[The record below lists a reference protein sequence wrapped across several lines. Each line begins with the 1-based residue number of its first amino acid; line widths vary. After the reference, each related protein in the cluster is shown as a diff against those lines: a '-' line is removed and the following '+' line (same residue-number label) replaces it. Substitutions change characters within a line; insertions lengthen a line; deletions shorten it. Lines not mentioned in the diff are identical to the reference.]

1 MEGHNHFSKLVC
13 ALSEAKGM
21 ETIMKLD
28 VKSYLEE
35 FVRNKSDIQNKE
47 IMQFPDVTI
56 ETDDI
61 RMVMISEV
69 VPSDP
74 KDYFYSRKP
83 DAAFMGTTIPIF
95 NESGISVNTID
106 DIISKGIYITTASK
120 VPKDGYTIPTET
132 IKNQLPI
139 LEEELNLF
147 KNLQVIMLMG
157 DVAKKAVNA
166 IARKN
171 TKKSII
177 PNESTYKIRGNE
189 YYFGDIR
196 VFPSYII
203 TGGNILIEKSKVEM
217 IKQDLFAARS
227 IIEA

>member
-1 MEGHNHFSKLVC
+1 
-13 ALSEAKGM
+13 
-21 ETIMKLD
+21 MKLD
-28 VKSYLEE
+28 VKSYLKE
-35 FVRNKSDIQNKE
+35 FIKGRLDILNKE
-47 IMQFPDVTI
+47 KMQVPDVTV
-56 ETDDI
+56 ETDNI

-74 KDYFYSRKP
+74 ADYFYSRNA

-95 NESGISVNTID
+95 NEAGVNVSTID
-106 DIISKGIYITTASK
+106 DIIGKGIYITTASK
-120 VPKDGYTIPTET
+120 IPKDGYTIPTET

-139 LEEELNLF
+139 LEEEINLF

-166 IARKN
+166 IARKK
-171 TKKSII
+171 TKKGII

-217 IKQDLFAARS
+217 IKQDLSTAMS
-227 IIEA
+227 IIGKQK